1 MVYYTYLDFLRHVKP
16 YDISRDIDFCVFGT
30 FDALYVK
37 VADSIASMKKYHED
51 RHKSVPWQSERQ
63 PMFLASLEEKNEI
76 FDNSDTQYKNCPLL
90 ISVIQVDKSNLMKTS
105 FFSLLNTVNKY
116 INERLTESVERGLQV
131 KGQCYFNLGQ
141 ADLVIAIRTPLLSIA
156 TDTILSLW
164 ENGID
169 LDSGEFRDGRNNII
183 RILSSSTICAF
194 PIEKQAGSCDG
205 AAKLYSSLSEWL
217 INESKHSNT
226 LSFEFFYTFSGNAY
240 GITEDVHRI
249 VLGDSD
255 LKSELL
261 EVSEEKCAEIAK
273 KICKVFTYHSMND
286 GNNMN
291 EYVSSVTLLFFDKNI
306 NVLKINADRDKLIS
320 LDGEFEKL
328 FSKYSK
334 VAESKEVDES
344 SQVVFSLLS
353 TLRGLYKYVL
363 RLCESCFA
371 DDLYAYTER
380 IFKEVL
386 CVANQYFTELNF
398 LTDEFIGHTTSLI
411 TELQHLYSVLALSSN
426 TFIETYGSS
435 MRSLN
440 AASTLLTAYQGVL
453 SYLNLKFPATYVDG
467 QEKIK
472 SQHAILMI
480 PYRMAQSSSIIMYPS
495 FSPSNRLSLIHI
507 DFTQMFHTNYALFM
521 LLHEAGHMLSNHNRA
536 ERFPIFCRTVIKQ
549 YWEQLV
555 LGKRFSEA
563 GSTFL
568 SIYGN
573 PKKLSGLK
581 KESIC
586 ALLDKVD
593 KALRKRMKKWIK
605 AKASKECKRFQRQY
619 NSTEICKNCAQAE
632 SYFFDAVIPEL
643 ENFVDN
649 MKNKIWF
656 DRELDDL
663 TQMLIKLYIGKA
675 MKIIKDYK
683 SERCNTRFFAK
694 IRAHYIAPYREYYIK
709 TSLRNSACQV
719 FGDLIYRIADIFQ
732 DIHADIFMCKLLGV
746 TADEYA
752 KTLKHFSSRA
762 DFAEFYDPCNLIR
775 FSVVFRACFDIKL
788 QKEAFIDY
796 FGFSEEEGKKLIFN
810 LMPRISSST
819 YMEYYRYAKICCTT
833 MNCEMKAI
841 ENDPCIQHIRT
852 IYKASDKEDK
862 FMEALFHMYTK
873 VFDK

>member
-1 MVYYTYLDFLRHVKP
+1 MVYYTYLDFLRHAKP
-16 YDISRDIDFCVFGT
+16 YDIFQDINFCVFGT

-37 VADSIASMKKYHED
+37 AADSIASMKKYHED
-51 RHKSVPWQSERQ
+51 RHNSVPWQSERQ

-76 FDNSDTQYKNCPLL
+76 FDNSATQYKNCPLL
-90 ISVIQVDKSNLMKTS
+90 ISVIQIDKSNLMKTS
-105 FFSLLNTVNKY
+105 FRSLLNTVNKY
-116 INERLTESVERGLQV
+116 INERLTEAETRGLQA

-156 TDTILSLW
+156 TDIILSLW
-164 ENGID
+164 ENGIAP
-169 LDSGEFRDGRNNII
+169 DSNKAEDEGKNII
-183 RILSSSTICAF
+183 RILASSTICAF
-194 PIEKQAGSCDG
+194 PIEKQAGSCYG
-205 AAKLYSSLSEWL
+205 AAKLYSSLSKWL
-217 INESKHSNT
+217 INESKHSNA
-226 LSFEFFYTFSGNAY
+226 LSFEFFYTFSGNAF
-240 GITEDVHRI
+240 GITENVHRI

-255 LKSELL
+255 LKGELL
-261 EVSEEKCAEIAK
+261 KVSREKCTEIAE
-273 KICKVFTYHSMND
+273 KIWKVFTYHNMND

-291 EYVSSVTLLFFDKNI
+291 EYVSSVTLLLLDKNI
-306 NVLKINADRDKLIS
+306 NVLKINAEKGKSIP
-320 LDGEFEKL
+320 LDDEFEKL

-334 VAESKEVDES
+334 AARPKEADES
-344 SQVVFSLLS
+344 NEVVFSLLA

-386 CVANQYFTELNF
+386 CVANQYFTEPTF

-453 SYLNLKFPATYVDG
+453 SHLNLKFPATYVDE
-467 QEKIK
+467 QKKIK

-480 PYRMAQSSSIIMYPS
+480 PYRMVQSSSIIMYPS

-568 SIYGN
+568 SIYDN
-573 PKKLSGLK
+573 PKKLSGLE
-581 KESIC
+581 KESMHV
-586 ALLDKVD
+586 LLDKVD
-593 KALRKRMKKWIK
+593 KALRKKMKKWIK

-619 NSTEICKNCAQAE
+619 NSTEVYKNCAQAE

-643 ENFVDN
+643 GNFVDN
-649 MKNKIWF
+649 MKNEIWF
-656 DRELDDL
+656 DRELDHL
-663 TQMLIKLYIGKA
+663 TKMLIKLYIGEI

-683 SERCNTRFFAK
+683 HECCNIRFFAK
-694 IRAHYIAPYREYYIK
+694 AQAHYIAPYREYYIK
-709 TSLRNSACQV
+709 TALRNSACQV

-732 DIHADIFMCKLLGV
+732 DIHADIFMCKLLGI
-746 TADEYA
+746 TAEEYA
-752 KTLKHFSSRA
+752 KTLKHFSSHA

-775 FSVVFRACFDIKL
+775 FSVVFHVYFKIKL
-788 QKEAFIDY
+788 QKEAFIGY
-796 FGFSEEEGKKLIFN
+796 FEFLEEEGKKLISN

-819 YMEYYRYAKICCTT
+819 YMEYYRYAEICNTT
-833 MNCEMKAI
+833 MDCEMEAI
-841 ENDPCIQHIRT
+841 KNDPCIQHIRT
-852 IYKASDKEDK
+852 IYQASDKDEE